1 MSPAG
6 SCYYQQGLASGLRQ
20 RQGCLYPLPF
30 WTLSPAES
38 KVKSDLPQLPIGGG
52 ESGLL
57 RKRSSGA
64 ERDGLHDSQLPCG
77 GRFRLRYGAS
87 VRRGDADGSIN
98 YLKLEDEGCVRLF
111 ADRVRGVGTSL
122 GVG

>member
-57 RKRSSGA
+57 RKRSGLAA
-64 ERDGLHDSQLPCG
+64 EMQAVRETVFWAAAKATRSRRAAPKEMVCMILNCLVEGDSACATA
-77 GRFRLRYGAS
+77 RLC
-87 VRRGDADGSIN
+87 D
-98 YLKLEDEGCVRLF
+98 
-111 ADRVRGVGTSL
+111 VGMPTVL
-122 GVG
+122 